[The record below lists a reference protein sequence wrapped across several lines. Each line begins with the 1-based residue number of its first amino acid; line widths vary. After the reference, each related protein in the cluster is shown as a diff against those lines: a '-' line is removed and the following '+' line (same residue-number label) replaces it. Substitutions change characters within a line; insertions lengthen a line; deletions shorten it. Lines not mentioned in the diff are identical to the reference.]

1 MKLKLNEV
9 LERLWMHLTVNF
21 IIKLLLLAGKDVI
34 LVVCDKLLKMTH
46 FVAIIE
52 QMSVEELARLF
63 RDNI

>member
-9 LERLWMHLTVNF
+9 LERLWMHL

-34 LVVCDKLLKMTH
+34 LVVCDKSLKMTH

-52 QMSVEELARLF
+52 QMSVEEFARLF